1 MSATPRLGL
10 TPKGKSPYEK
20 TTAVDGRNRRG
31 RNLQR
36 AVRAEDQNEAP
47 AAVSEAPAE
56 TAAPSAPAETS
67 PPAAESKPVIPPDSE
82 WVHPTK

>member
-1 MSATPRLGL
+1 MKKLLLL
-10 TPKGKSPYEK
+10 TVAIAAGAMFGAP
-20 TTAVDGRNRRG
+20 
-31 RNLQR
+31 
-36 AVRAEDQNEAP
+36 VRAEDQSEAP
-47 AAVSEAPAE
+47 AAVSAAPAE

>member
-1 MSATPRLGL
+1 MKKLLLL
-10 TPKGKSPYEK
+10 TAAIAAGAMFGAP
-20 TTAVDGRNRRG
+20 
-31 RNLQR
+31 
-36 AVRAEDQNEAP
+36 VRAEDQSQAP
-47 AAVSEAPAE
+47 AAVSAAPAE

>member
-1 MSATPRLGL
+1 MKKLLLL
-10 TPKGKSPYEK
+10 TVAIAAGAMFGAP
-20 TTAVDGRNRRG
+20 
-31 RNLQR
+31 
-36 AVRAEDQNEAP
+36 VRAEDQSEAPAAASAAP
-47 AAVSEAPAE
+47 AAVSAAPAE

>member
-1 MSATPRLGL
+1 MKKLLLL
-10 TPKGKSPYEK
+10 TAAIAAGAMFGAP
-20 TTAVDGRNRRG
+20 
-31 RNLQR
+31 
-36 AVRAEDQNEAP
+36 VRAEDQSEAP
-47 AAVSEAPAE
+47 AAVSAAPAE

>member
-1 MSATPRLGL
+1 MKKLLLL
-10 TPKGKSPYEK
+10 TAAIAAGAIFGAP
-20 TTAVDGRNRRG
+20 
-31 RNLQR
+31 
-36 AVRAEDQNEAP
+36 VRAEDQSEAP

>member
-1 MSATPRLGL
+1 MKKLLLLTAAIAAGAIFSAP
-10 TPKGKSPYEK
+10 
-20 TTAVDGRNRRG
+20 
-31 RNLQR
+31 
-36 AVRAEDQNEAP
+36 VRAEDQNEAP

>member
-1 MSATPRLGL
+1 MKKLL
-10 TPKGKSPYEK
+10 LL
-20 TTAVDGRNRRG
+20 TAVIAAGAMFG
-31 RNLQR
+31 
-36 AVRAEDQNEAP
+36 APVRAEDQSEAP
-47 AAVSEAPAE
+47 AAVSAAPAE